1 MKMNKYISHLLD
13 FFLKHSYTFFSTL
26 DEMFHLKCLILNITL
41 KVKENL
47 KIISF

>member
-13 FFLKHSYTFFSTL
+13 FFKTFLHIFL
-26 DEMFHLKCLILNITL
+26 LQLHEMFHLKCLILNITL